1 MSKHLPGCLVAQ
13 LCLALCDPLD
23 CSPPGNALSTNESMT
38 MQDDF
43 ERDIKIN
50 TVITDWKGEERI
62 IWLKIWLATTGSALI
77 KILDD
82 FKNFITEFNQISQI
96 SSVLS

>member
-1 MSKHLPGCLVAQ
+1 MK
-13 LCLALCDPLD
+13 
-23 CSPPGNALSTNESMT
+23 

-82 FKNFITEFNQISQI
+82 FKNFITEFNQISQM